1 MHDDDRKQSE
11 RRDSQRAVA
20 NFKCLCSGFWRKGSG
35 VLTSISGSGALL
47 EETSFVPVGGELVG
61 LSLDLPLPGASLLI
75 GWVSRH
81 TDSGFAI
88 EFDKSDAETQR
99 LAREIAAIVPMRSR
113 GDRQTKS

>member
-1 MHDDDRKQSE
+1 MHDDDRNQSE

-20 NFKCLCSGFWRKGSG
+20 SFKCLCSGFWRKGSG
-35 VLTSISGSGALL
+35 VLTSISSSGG
-47 EETSFVPVGGELVG
+47 V
-61 LSLDLPLPGASLLI
+61 SLDLPLPGASLLI

-113 GDRQTKS
+113 ADRQTKS

>member
-11 RRDSQRAVA
+11 RRDSHRAVA
-20 NFKCLCSGFWRKGSG
+20 HFKCLCSGYWRKGSG
-35 VLTSISGSGALL
+35 VLVSISGSGALI

-61 LSLDLPLPGASLLI
+61 LSLELPLPGASLLI

-88 EFDKSDAETQR
+88 EFDKSDVETQR
-99 LAREIAAIVPMRSR
+99 LASEIAAIVPMSARA
-113 GDRQTKS
+113 DRPKKS